1 MERQTPQR
9 EAIRSL
15 FTIEGDPLSPQ
26 EILELASQT
35 IATISL
41 ATVYRTI
48 RSLVEMGEIIAV
60 ELPGEPAR
68 YELAGKGH
76 HHHFMCEVCGRA
88 FDVDA
93 CPGNLSRMTPEGF
106 TLKRHEITLYGSC
119 NECSNRAS

>member
-9 EAIRSL
+9 EAIRAL

-26 EILELASQT
+26 EILEQASKS
-35 IATISL
+35 IAKISL

-48 RSLVEMGEIIAV
+48 RSLEELGEIVAV

-76 HHHFMCEVCGRA
+76 HHHFMCEDCGRA
-88 FDVDA
+88 FDVDS
-93 CPGNLSRMTPEGF
+93 CPGNLTKMIPAGF
-106 TLKRHEITLYGSC
+106 KLLRHEITLYGSC
-119 NECSNRAS
+119 RDCARRA